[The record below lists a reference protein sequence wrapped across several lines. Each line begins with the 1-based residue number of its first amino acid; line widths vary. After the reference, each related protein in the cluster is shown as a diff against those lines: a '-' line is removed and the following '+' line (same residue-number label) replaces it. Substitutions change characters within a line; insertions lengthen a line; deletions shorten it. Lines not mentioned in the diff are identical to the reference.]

1 MLKKSVFVL
10 ALVAMMV
17 PATFGR
23 DYLHA
28 DGSWTSSATTVSDQ
42 PAVNW
47 EYDGANSERKAESWN
62 WPATYDFQDICIIPV
77 RMDVGFWIR
86 VVGCK
91 DLNLD
96 LKQVEIH
103 KYSGSVNVTIQCN
116 VNISLQ
122 VAWAKDADISLNGD
136 LMSYSNSVSVSPST
150 LDAPGGTVTVSLTL
164 SNVDVAG
171 IVKNSSR
178 GVAGGQNCVR
188 VGQVTLRVRP
198 NVKPVLA
205 GGCG

>member
-1 MLKKSVFVL
+1 L
-10 ALVAMMV
+10 V

-23 DYLHA
+23 DYLHG

-62 WPATYDFQDICIIPV
+62 WPATYDFQDICVIPV
-77 RMDVGFWIR
+77 KMDVGFWIR
-86 VVGCK
+86 VVNAK
-91 DLNLD
+91 DLVLN

-103 KYSGSVNVTIQCN
+103 KYSGSVDVSIQTN
-116 VNISLQ
+116 VNIQLS
-122 VAWAKDADISLNGD
+122 VAWSKAADISLSGD
-136 LMSYSNSVSVSPST
+136 LMSYGHSESVSPST

-164 SNVDVAG
+164 TNVDVAG
-171 IVKNSSR
+171 IVKNSTRS
-178 GVAGGQNCVR
+178 VTGGQNAVP
-188 VGQVTLRVRP
+188 VGTVTLRVRP

-205 GGCG
+205 GA